1 MKECEHFN
9 NLFCFGSEHFERN
22 PGNIVF
28 TEHHTK
34 TILFSHFFL
43 NSSNLFVYSFSTW
56 CFSSPIKNSMRRRT
70 HVFECLLHWSETL
83 AKMQLR
89 LFLLIIWIKPSR
101 KSIIT
106 RKKALLRVT
115 IFSFSGQTYFH
126 LLILFKTLKM
136 LHTAWKFAC
145 TL

>member
-1 MKECEHFN
+1 MNILTIYFVLVLNILKEI
-9 NLFCFGSEHFERN
+9 LG
-22 PGNIVF
+22 
-28 TEHHTK
+28 T
-34 TILFSHFFL
+34 LFSLSTTQKQFYFHIFF